1 LSRERRA
8 LPWVKVDRTYVFDG
22 PNGNETL
29 ADLFEGRSQLIVYHF
44 MFSPTANEGCP
55 SCSFWADSF
64 NGIGVHLNQRDV
76 TFVAISRAP
85 LAKIEPFKKRLGW
98 SFKWVSSGQSDFNYD
113 YRVSFTPEE
122 VQSGAASYNY
132 ATRRVLEEFPGI
144 SVFYKDENGAVFHT
158 YSCYARGLD
167 LMNAAYNYLDLTPK
181 GRDEDGLSFAQAWVR
196 YHDRY

>member
-1 LSRERRA
+1 
-8 LPWVKVDRTYVFDG
+8 
-22 PNGNETL
+22 
-29 ADLFEGRSQLIVYHF
+29 

-122 VQSGAASYNY
+122 VQSGAAPYNY
-132 ATRRVLEEFPGI
+132 ATRRVPEEFPGI